1 MFGNVGGNLVNQ
13 RMGGVKNLGT
23 WDQRRFES
31 DRDKDQTVFEHVII
45 TWLFPASPELISRL
59 GIFGPTMNLT
69 TLT

>member
-45 TWLFPASPELISRL
+45 T
-59 GIFGPTMNLT
+59 
-69 TLT
+69 